1 MFIRYA
7 RLFKVYTY
15 LYLYKNLDFLTPD
28 VGSIHFHK
36 VVGYLSRG
44 LNLKIPHFIYSGTI
58 PDIHILDLFL
68 HLQMKIKSSVHF
80 QYYNSRNF
88 TILYIFQIK
97 KKISRIHSAQYFFFK
112 RKKAAKY
119 VFDPITWE
127 NMHTFWKEKK
137 KKKKKKIVK
146 CMVIFYGIIILL
158 LLSLILLI

>member
-1 MFIRYA
+1 MAEVCHHRYA

-15 LYLYKNLDFLTPD
+15 LYLYKNLDILTPD

-36 VVGYLSRG
+36 VLGYLSHG
-44 LNLKIPHFIYSGTI
+44 LNLKIPHFIYSGTM

-68 HLQMKIKSSVHF
+68 HLQINIKSNVHF
-80 QYYNSRNF
+80 QYYNSRNL

-97 KKISRIHSAQYFFFK
+97 KRYHAYTPLSIFFFK

-119 VFDPITWE
+119 VFDPITWK

-137 KKKKKKIVK
+137 KQIVK